1 MQNLEAVD
9 GEEAGEDALLEAG
22 PEHDDVVLLIHG
34 GGPSPA
40 TIGGWV
46 GGAGIEQRRRRRDLG
61 GSKSGDAAGAG
72 EGKELEY
79 DDCVLSPV
87 EIGRAH
93 V

>member
-34 GGPSPA
+34 GGGPSPA

-46 GGAGIEQRRRRRDLG
+46 GGWG
-61 GSKSGDAAGAG
+61 SGDRAAAEEERSGRGA
-72 EGKELEY
+72 
-79 DDCVLSPV
+79 
-87 EIGRAH
+87 RAEMPQEQEK